1 MSGTQIDLDQIGSQ
15 NGFVK
20 PSLTIVG
27 DDETQQTENPQAVQ
41 PPEPQEP
48 KTSGS
53 TSLEIQDE
61 TMKDALSKPD
71 ERHSSGRAII
81 TDGLPKREPTNSST
95 RSATNSTRLPPP
107 GSSTRKIS
115 EAIGEAMLSSQ
126 QNQPVSDVR
135 GASSKRRLPSQGKN
149 VPKTPPLSADMKKI
163 LEEDEKNEDDDIDML
178 PKTPAEKHNYWKTRL
193 QILKTSYRDVSIPP
207 SADSLDWKELQKIYY
222 IELDRVSLSKNV
234 ESYKMIML
242 VMFFIVEGV
251 GARIFKLDI
260 TGFTVHSWRAM
271 SRYDRLLIELG
282 EKNYSSFGENWPVEM
297 RLAGLVFVN
306 AIIFVLA
313 KYIFKLTGQDASD
326 EMYTMFNSLGSQSV
340 EADLPKGSG
349 MDAPSPGAKD
359 GDGGGGLMGMLGSL
373 LGGGGLGGLG
383 ALFGGGGNAK
393 APPAGHPKAA
403 QDDDGERIKPPSY
416 APRRKRKPKP
426 TEPQVVETEA

>member
-1 MSGTQIDLDQIGSQ
+1 MSGTKIDLDQITGQ

-27 DDETQQTENPQAVQ
+27 DDDPGQ
-41 PPEPQEP
+41 PTISPAIQPSEPQEA

-53 TSLEIQDE
+53 ASLQIQDE

-71 ERHSSGRAII
+71 ERHSSGRAVI
-81 TDGLPKREPTNSST
+81 TDGMPKRDSSHSST
-95 RSATNSTRLPPP
+95 RSATGSTRLPPP

-126 QNQPVSDVR
+126 QSRPVSEKKE
-135 GASSKRRLPSQGKN
+135 ASSKKRLPPQGKN
-149 VPKTPPLSADMKKI
+149 VPKTPPLSADMQKV
-163 LEEDEKNEDDDIDML
+163 LEEEEKTDEDDIDML

-207 SADSLDWKELQKIYY
+207 NADSLEWKELQKIYY

-234 ESYKMIML
+234 ESYKLIMIVL
-242 VMFFIVEGV
+242 FFIVEGV

-260 TGFTVHSWRAM
+260 TGFTVHSWRSM
-271 SRYDRLLIELG
+271 TRYDRLLIELG

-297 RLAGLVFVN
+297 RLAGLVLVN

-326 EMYTMFNSLGSQSV
+326 EMFTMFNSLGSQSV
-340 EADLPKGSG
+340 ETELPKAAG
-349 MDAPSPGAKD
+349 MDAPAPGGG
-359 GDGGGGLMGMLGSL
+359 GDGGGLMGMLGSL

-383 ALFGGGGNAK
+383 ALFGGGGGGK
-393 APPAGHPKAA
+393 TAPAAGAGKPAGG
-403 QDDDGERIKPPSY
+403 DDGERIKPPSY
-416 APRRKRKPKP
+416 APRRKKKSKPA
-426 TEPQVVETEA
+426 EPSTVEVEA